1 MSHVVGSKGQVVI
14 AKAVR
19 EKLGIEQGW
28 MTIQRLVNDHVEI
41 YFVPPEHDRSL
52 KGCLAEHVKQSL
64 PDSSWRRA
72 RADAWG
78 ATIEKPL
85 DESEL

>member
-14 AKAVR
+14 AKAIR

-28 MTIQRLVNDHVEI
+28 MAIQRLVDDHVEI

-52 KGCLAEHVKQSL
+52 KGCLAPHVKQSL

-72 RADAWG
+72 RAEAWG
-78 ATIEKPL
+78 ESIEHPL
-85 DESEL
+85 DESKL

>member
-14 AKAVR
+14 AKAIR

-28 MTIQRLVNDHVEI
+28 MTIQQLVNDHVEI

-52 KGCLAEHVKQSL
+52 KGCLAPHVKQSW

-72 RADAWG
+72 RAEAWG
-78 ATIEKPL
+78 EAIENPL